1 MSLLRFIPNFS
12 ELVEPFTRLT
22 RKNVGFE
29 WGEDQ
34 KNAFEAL
41 KTALTT
47 SPILAHPRFEL
58 PFTLQTDACTNGL
71 GALLTQE
78 HNGEEKIIA
87 CGSRSLSKAER
98 NYSAT

>member
-1 MSLLRFIPNFS
+1 MRIWYKRFIPIFS
-12 ELVEPFTRLT
+12 DLVEPFTRLT
-22 RKNVGFE
+22 FKNVHFE

-47 SPILAHPRFEL
+47 APIFAHPRFEL
-58 PFTLQTDACTNGL
+58 PFTLQTDACTTGL

-78 HNGEEKIIA
+78 HDGED
-87 CGSRSLSKAER
+87 
-98 NYSAT
+98 